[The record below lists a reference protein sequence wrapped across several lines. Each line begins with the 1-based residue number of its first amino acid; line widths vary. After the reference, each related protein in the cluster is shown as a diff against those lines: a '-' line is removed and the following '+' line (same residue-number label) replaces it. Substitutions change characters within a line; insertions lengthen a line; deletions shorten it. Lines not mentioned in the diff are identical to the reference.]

1 MDGPGTVRARVT
13 RFRHKNSDTGFVIA
27 MVRNL
32 DALDQAEVSVKGT
45 MDIDIGC
52 MYEFEGRWETHPKY
66 GPGMIVRSY
75 RSVAPTTSDGIE
87 AYLSNSDLFP
97 NIGPARA
104 AQLVDKFGDKTLEVI
119 EKEPARLR
127 EVSGLTEERVAAIV
141 ACYVANRD
149 KHKLF
154 TDLYAHGL
162 TPFQVSKLF
171 AKYGSRAVEVL
182 QNDPYAVT
190 EIDGFGFTTADNLA
204 MRFGMSKT
212 SEKRALAAVC
222 YLLDQLSSEGHTR
235 VTAAMLTAKAGE
247 LQLQIPDERLG
258 KAVHSLV
265 TDPGLAYKGVGFS
278 GDSLHLVQLYN
289 CELTVAAKLKS
300 LYTTP
305 LDRGLD
311 FDFAPFGLNEK
322 QREIVK
328 ASQLSRVLVVTG
340 GPGTGKSH
348 TLAALRSSW
357 LYHRLRVGYAA
368 PTGKAAQRMA
378 EMMGHQEQTFTIHR
392 LLGFNPV
399 MGWEYD
405 ELNQLPYDVVVVD
418 EVSMLDIELAAALLR
433 AIDHEHT
440 QLVLIGDVDQL
451 PSVGPGAVLKD
462 VIESSKVPVVRLTEI
477 MRQEATSK
485 IVTAA
490 HAINRGES
498 FEFDNKVDDLRVY
511 FFPDEASQE
520 SIAAGV
526 VGMITNKLREEGW
539 DAVNDVQV
547 LTPMRSHG
555 ALAAD
560 NLGVIL
566 QKTFNPAVEG
576 RPELKLWGKGEE
588 ATLVRLGDKVI
599 QTKND
604 YELGV
609 FNGEIGTVVDI
620 GPVPGG
626 KGNAQQMRVDYAGGR
641 PPVVYA
647 KADKWAHLR
656 LAYALTIH
664 KAQGSEFPVV
674 IVPLHRAQYR
684 LLNRQLLYTAVTRAR
699 KLCIILCTR
708 KAISQAITCNDQAQ
722 RLTRLKAMLVT

>member
-1 MDGPGTVRARVT
+1 MDGLGKLRARVT
-13 RFRHKNSDTGFVIA
+13 KFRFKNADTGFAIA

-32 DALDQAEVSVKGT
+32 DALDQSEVSVKGT
-45 MDIDIGC
+45 LDVDIGC
-52 MYEFEGRWETHPKY
+52 MYEFEGRWEQHPKY
-66 GPGMIVRSY
+66 GLGMVVQSY
-75 RSVAPTTSDGIE
+75 RSIAPTTSDGIE

-97 NIGPARA
+97 NIGPMRA
-104 AQLVDKFGDKTLEVI
+104 AQMVDKFGDQTLEII
-119 EKEPARLR
+119 EKEPHRLR
-127 EVSGLTEERVAAIV
+127 EISGLTEERVAAIV
-141 ACYVANRD
+141 ACYMANRD

-162 TPFQVSKLF
+162 TPFQVSKLY
-171 AKYGSRAVEVL
+171 AKYGDKAVEVL
-182 QNDPYAVT
+182 QNDPYAIT
-190 EIDGFGFTTADNLA
+190 EIEGFGFATADNLA
-204 MRFGMSKT
+204 MRFGMPKN

-222 YLLDQLSSEGHTR
+222 YLLETLSSEGHTR
-235 VTAAMLTAKAGE
+235 VTASMLTSKAE
-247 LQLQIPDERLG
+247 EMQLQVPDERLG
-258 KAVHSLV
+258 KAARDLV
-265 TDPGLAYKGVGFS
+265 TDPGLVYRGVGFS

-289 CELTVAAKLKS
+289 CEMTVAAKLKS

-311 FDFAPFGLNEK
+311 FDFTSFGLNEK
-322 QREIVK
+322 QREVVK

-357 LYHRLRVGYAA
+357 RYHRLSVGYAA

-392 LLGFNPV
+392 LLGFNPAL
-399 MGWEYD
+399 GWEYD
-405 ELNQLPYDVVVVD
+405 ETRQLPYDVVVID
-418 EVSMLDIELAAALLR
+418 EVSMMDIELAAALMR
-433 AIDHEHT
+433 AIDHRRT

-462 VIESSKVPVVRLTEI
+462 IIESAKVPVIRLTEI

-511 FFPDEASQE
+511 FFPDDASQE
-520 SIAAGV
+520 SIAAAL
-526 VGMITNKLREEGW
+526 VGMITNKLKLEGW
-539 DAVNDVQV
+539 DPVNDVQV
-547 LTPMRSHG
+547 LTPLRSHG
-555 ALAAD
+555 ALAAQS
-560 NLGVIL
+560 LGAVL
-566 QKTFNPAVEG
+566 QKTFNPPVDGA
-576 RPELKLWGKGEE
+576 PELKLWGKGEE
-588 ATLVRLGDKVI
+588 VTLVRLGDKVI
-599 QTKND
+599 QVKND

-609 FNGEIGTVVDI
+609 FNGEIGTVIEI
-620 GPVPGG
+620 GPVPSNP
-626 KGNAQQMRVDYAGGR
+626 NAKQLRVDFAGGR
-641 PPVVYA
+641 PPITYNRP
-647 KADKWAHLR
+647 DKWAHLR

-674 IVPLHRAQYR
+674 IVPLHRSQWR

-699 KLCIILCTR
+699 RLCILMGTR
-708 KAISQAITCNDQAQ
+708 RAVQQAILNNECAQ
-722 RLTRLKAMLVT
+722 RMTRLRGMLVG